1 MTDFVGTRVAADS
14 VLGRLTAA
22 VLLFTLA
29 LGLVV
34 PNALEAGVTALVL
47 LALIWLPKPDGWR
60 RHGLHRLE
68 WVFLAA
74 ATAYVAAWLLAWAL
88 HGMPAEA
95 VSTAQR
101 VPKLLAIIP
110 LYLYLRRV
118 DGLENV
124 WWNGLVAGAFI
135 ASTYALWFNLTGQV
149 GEYGP
154 RAPGPTNPIY
164 FGGFS
169 MAFALMLIPRI
180 SDERQSSWARSLTG
194 LAIVLAFVANALSGS
209 RGAWLA
215 IPALLAVYLFT
226 AGAGQPI
233 RWRLGVPL
241 VVLAVSLLVLLN
253 PILPMSERLDDT
265 LADLSVIASGENA
278 NGGIGLRVQLWEI
291 AGGLI
296 QAEPVTGTGPGSFP
310 IALAESVQAGQYGDG
325 LLRYDHPHNQY
336 LSALIEGGV
345 GLLAVLILLFAS
357 PILLVSPLSRRYSR
371 QCRYLAWCALAAGVV
386 IAVIALSESLFER
399 NDGVTW
405 FAFLAATTTAL
416 ASGSSQRASTIR
428 SGKGAEAARPPGR

>member
-1 MTDFVGTRVAADS
+1 MTEPALTRVAADS

-22 VLLFTLA
+22 ALFLTLA

-34 PNALEAGVTALVL
+34 PDALDAGVAALVL
-47 LALIWLPKPDGWR
+47 LALVWLPKPDGWR
-60 RHGLHRLE
+60 RHRLHRLE
-68 WVFLAA
+68 WMLPACAV
-74 ATAYVAAWLLAWAL
+74 AYVAAWLLAWAL
-88 HGMPAEA
+88 HGMPFEA

-101 VPKLLAIIP
+101 IPKLLAVVP

-118 DGLENV
+118 DGLEQI
-124 WWNGLVAGAFI
+124 WWNGLVAGAFV
-135 ASTYALWFNLTGQV
+135 ACGYALWFTLTGQV
-149 GEYGP
+149 GDYEG
-154 RAPGPTNPIY
+154 RATGPTNPIY

-169 MAFALMLIPRI
+169 MAFALMLIPRLA
-180 SDERQSSWARSLTG
+180 DERVSTWARSLTAV
-194 LAIVLAFVANALSGS
+194 AIILAFVANALSGS

-253 PILPMSERLDDT
+253 PVLPMSERLDET

-296 QAEPVTGTGPGSFP
+296 QAEPLTGTGPGSFR
-310 IALAESVQAGQYGDG
+310 IALVESVQAGVYGEG

-336 LSALIEGGV
+336 LSALVEGGV
-345 GLLAVLILLFAS
+345 GLLAVLILLLAS

-386 IAVIALSESLFER
+386 IAVLALSESLFER
-399 NDGVTW
+399 NDGIVW
-405 FAFLAATTTAL
+405 FIFLAATTTAL
-416 ASGSSQRASTIR
+416 AFGSSR
-428 SGKGAEAARPPGR
+428 SGTVESGQSQ